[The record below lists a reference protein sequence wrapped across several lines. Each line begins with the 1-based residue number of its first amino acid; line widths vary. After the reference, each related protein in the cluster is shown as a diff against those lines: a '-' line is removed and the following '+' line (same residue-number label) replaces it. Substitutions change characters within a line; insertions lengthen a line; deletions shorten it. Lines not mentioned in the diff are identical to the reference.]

1 MMTAE
6 LFLVLASTL
15 ERRSGR
21 PPSVRDLVGAADW
34 ACGTLPTARGAG

>member
-21 PPSVRDLVGAADW
+21 PPSVRDLVGAAD
-34 ACGTLPTARGAG
+34 